1 MIVRNEKDLAALQ
14 RIGEIC
20 GETLKH
26 MLAHV
31 EPGISTGE
39 LDRIGAEFLKQH
51 GAASAPIMAYKYP
64 GWTCISINEQAA
76 HGIPGS
82 RVVKAGDVV
91 NIDVSAVLEGY
102 WADTGASTLVEP
114 VQKRHRQLL
123 SDTHEALYAGIKEAK
138 ANCPVY
144 EIGRAVERIAKKGH
158 YRIIRQLSG
167 HGVGRHIHEEPSVPN
182 FYTRQANDT
191 LFEGLVITIEPFF
204 NLGRGIIITDRD
216 GWTLRTPDKS
226 ISAQFEHTIVIA
238 GNEPILITKVDGGH

>member
-1 MIVRNEKDLAALQ
+1 MIVRNEKDLAALK

-31 EPGISTGE
+31 EPGISTGA
-39 LDRIGAEFLKQH
+39 LDRIGAEFLKKH
-51 GAASAPIMAYKYP
+51 GAASAPITAYKYP

-82 RVVKAGDVV
+82 RIIKAGDVV

-102 WADTGASTLVEP
+102 WGDTGASMVVEP
-114 VQKRHRQLL
+114 TRKRYRELL
-123 SDTHEALYAGIKEAK
+123 RDTHAALYAGIKEAR
-138 ANCPVY
+138 ANRKVY
-144 EIGRAVERIAKKGH
+144 EIGRAIEKVAKKGR

-182 FYTRQANDT
+182 FFTRQANET

-204 NLGRGIIITDRD
+204 NLGRGVVVEDRD
-216 GWTLRTPDKS
+216 KWTLRTPDRS
-226 ISAQFEHTIVIA
+226 ISAQFEHTVVIA
-238 GNEPILITKVDGGH
+238 GDEPILVTKVDGGH